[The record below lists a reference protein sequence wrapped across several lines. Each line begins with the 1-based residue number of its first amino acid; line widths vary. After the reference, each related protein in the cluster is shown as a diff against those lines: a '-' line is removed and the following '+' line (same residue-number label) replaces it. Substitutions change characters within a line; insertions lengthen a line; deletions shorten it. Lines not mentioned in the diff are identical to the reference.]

1 MSDSNKISGGPIAW
15 MARNSVVAN
24 LLMGFMLIAGAFIG
38 SGIKQEIFPEVTL
51 DIITATAVYPG
62 ASPEETEQA
71 ICLRFEEAVRGV
83 DGIKRIHCSAGESSA
98 TGWFELQSG
107 ADSDKVLQEIK
118 SSIDRIRTFPADVGD
133 PSCCRRRKLK

>member
-1 MSDSNKISGGPIAW
+1 MTDPKKIASGPIAW
-15 MARNSVVAN
+15 MARNTVVAN

-51 DIITATAVYPG
+51 DIITASAVYPG

-83 DGIKRIHCSAGESSA
+83 DGVRDP
-98 TGWFELQSG
+98 LQ
-107 ADSDKVLQEIK
+107 
-118 SSIDRIRTFPADVGD
+118 
-133 PSCCRRRKLK
+133 RRRERCDGVV